1 MLLPWCW
8 SLVNVRHQAQ
18 TRDCCYADTEW
29 VTCRVPPLGHVWHVG
44 WVTSEEYHDVT
55 MIRTQED
62 DSSLKRIWQQSAWV
76 GFISGIRNSHSR
88 SEGGEECS
96 VLGIPTPR
104 GSLQSII
111 NTSKHAIVHNQSW
124 STELWTQHRDWI
136 IQMSQCLQFE
146 PQWEF
151 NFHNYQAK
159 LDFHWWAV
167 SESCCQVSGGE
178 HHQAGNSPIW
188 DNSRVKI
195 TVQIVSNP
203 YFS

>member
-1 MLLPWCW
+1 M
-8 SLVNVRHQAQ
+8 
-18 TRDCCYADTEW
+18 TR
-29 VTCRVPPLGHVWHVG
+29 VWRGSDNNQHESG
-44 WVTSEEYHDVT
+44 LY
-55 MIRTQED
+55 R
-62 DSSLKRIWQQSAWV
+62 
-76 GFISGIRNSHSR
+76 GSGIHNPGVKEAR
-88 SEGGEECS
+88 SAQYSAFQHLEAVC
-96 VLGIPTPR
+96 R
-104 GSLQSII
+104 GSLTHQ
-111 NTSKHAIVHNQSW
+111 NTPLYTQPW

-167 SESCCQVSGGE
+167 SESWCQVSGGE
-178 HHQAGNSPIW
+178 YHQAGNSPIW

-203 YFS
+203 YFSCAQPTSIAIIKVPPYRGGAGKCVVWSKQ